1 MMRVTELVDGLR
13 GMFLEVP
20 GAVEFGDAPL
30 FGSHARAGWLGLA
43 GSAGSLRSRRSRRD
57 SDAPHDPIVYS
68 GGVIQN

>member
-1 MMRVTELVDGLR
+1 MMRVTELVHGVR

-20 GAVEFGDAPL
+20 GAVEFGDAHY
-30 FGSHARAGWLGLA
+30 SVNQAAGWLGLA
-43 GSAGSLRSRRSRRD
+43 GSAASLRSRRSRRD

>member
-1 MMRVTELVDGLR
+1 MMRVTELVHGVR

-20 GAVEFGDAPL
+20 GAVEFGD
-30 FGSHARAGWLGLA
+30 GTVNQARAGWLGLA
-43 GSAGSLRSRRSRRD
+43 GSAGSFRSRRSRRD